1 MRKGLLAI
9 LVLGVLALT
18 GCGQSGSL
26 YMPDDSEQQQQS
38 DQ

>member
-9 LVLGVLALT
+9 LVLGVLAIS

-26 YMPDDSEQQQQS
+26 YMPQDADQQQQ
-38 DQ
+38 QQ